1 MKSVS
6 ELDGCYRLKA
16 RVPPNS
22 SVEILTPRWWG
33 WQVGPVGGEWVT
45 RVEPAW
51 WDWCP
56 YKRKPTHYPASFTS
70 GGKTASVA
78 PRRLYR
84 QDPTML
90 VHWGWTPASI
100 TVRNQPL
107 FFRSPQAVV
116 FWHSSL
122 NGLRQRALTINTV
135 RSSAVWVIHLV
146 NLLSSWLVD
155 GWGPWQTLCFH
166 RGVIL
171 WWTPWA
177 WKSRESSEWCLL
189 VKRTCQLSKFP
200 GDLEASVLCCT
211 ENGSWVSSLL
221 PCHGASH
228 IYTPRDLLSA
238 FLLLLETIPKQ
249 TFLLKW

>member
-22 SVEILTPRWWG
+22 SVEILTPRWRG

-56 YKRKPTHYPASFTS
+56 YKRKPTHCPASFTS

-90 VHWGWTPASI
+90 VYWGWTPASI

-107 FFRSPQAVV
+107 FFRSPQSVV

-135 RSSAVWVIHLV
+135 RSSAVGDSPGQLAQ
-146 NLLSSWLVD
+146 LLACWWLGTMADPLFPQGSHSVVDSLGLEEQGELGVVPTCKEDLPALKISRWSWGLSALLHRKWLVS
-155 GWGPWQTLCFH
+155 QFS
-166 RGVIL
+166 
-171 WWTPWA
+171 A
-177 WKSRESSEWCLL
+177 S
-189 VKRTCQLSKFP
+189 LS
-200 GDLEASVLCCT
+200 
-211 ENGSWVSSLL
+211 WSL
-221 PCHGASH
+221 SH
-228 IYTPRDLLSA
+228 IHPQGLA
-238 FLLLLETIPKQ
+238 FCFFTAPWND
-249 TFLLKW
+249 T